1 MSMLRSLLL
10 SRDEN
15 TARMIARGFKDLEV
29 ELEHCSESDQFL
41 VRALE
46 TRYDAI
52 VVDDQVDQSHLAL
65 EKIQGFANCSKS
77 VRIVLAEHKATVPS
91 VFKSSSQI
99 VLYKPLSLER
109 VRQGLRA
116 VRNLMARER
125 RRGTKRVSAM
135 LPARIS
141 PRHARL
147 SSIQVL
153 LADLSESGAAIRY
166 EKGDLPAAST
176 LSLEFTLPGT
186 ANRIHCLAELV
197 WQDYHGTGGVR
208 FVDMPSVARQQLA
221 DWLNESQEPGRKA
234 VSAKA

>member
-1 MSMLRSLLL
+1 MGMLRSLLL
-10 SRDEN
+10 SRDE
-15 TARMIARGFKDLEV
+15 TTVRMIARGFKDLEV

-52 VVDDQVDQSHLAL
+52 VVDDHVEEAHLAL
-65 EKIQGFANCSKS
+65 EKIVGFANCSKS
-77 VRIVLAEHKATVPS
+77 VRIVLAEHKATMTS
-91 VFKSSSQI
+91 IFKTGSQI
-99 VLYKPLSLER
+99 VLYKPLSSER

-125 RRGTKRVSAM
+125 RRGTQRVAAM
-135 LPARIS
+135 VPARIG

-153 LADLSESGAAIRY
+153 LADLSDSGAAIRY
-166 EKGDLPAAST
+166 EKGDLPVAST

-221 DWLNESQEPGRKA
+221 DWLNESHQPGRKA

>member
-1 MSMLRSLLL
+1 MLRSLLL
-10 SRDEN
+10 CRDEN
-15 TARMIARGFKDLEV
+15 IVRMIARGFKDLEV
-29 ELEHCSESDQFL
+29 ELEHCTESDPFL

-52 VVDDQVDQSHLAL
+52 VVDDHVDEAHLAL
-65 EKIQGFANCSKS
+65 ERTVNFASCKKT
-77 VRIVLAEHKATVPS
+77 VRIVLAEPKAAMPS
-91 VFKSSSQI
+91 ILKTGSQI
-99 VLYKPLSLER
+99 VLYKPLSSER

-125 RRGTKRVSAM
+125 RRGTKRVAAM
-135 LPARIS
+135 VPARVS

-153 LADLSESGAAIRY
+153 LADLSDSGVAIRY
-166 EKGDLPAAST
+166 EKGDLPVAST

-197 WQDYHGTGGVR
+197 WQDYHGTGGLR
-208 FVDMPSVARQQLA
+208 FVDMPSIARQQLA
-221 DWLNESQEPGRKA
+221 DWLNEGRTSAPKA
-234 VSAKA
+234 LSAKA

>member
-15 TARMIARGFKDLEV
+15 TARIIARGFKDLEV
-29 ELEHCSESDQFL
+29 ELEHCSDSDQFL

-52 VVDDQVDQSHLAL
+52 VVDDQVEQAHLAL
-65 EKIQGFANCSKS
+65 EKIVGMANCGKS
-77 VRIVLAEHKATVPS
+77 VRIVLAEHKAVMPGL
-91 VFKSSSQI
+91 FKTASQI
-99 VLYKPLSLER
+99 VLYKPLSSER

-125 RRGTKRVSAM
+125 RRGAERVQAM
-135 LPARIS
+135 VPARLG

-153 LADLSESGAAIRY
+153 LADLSDSGAALRY
-166 EKGDLPAAST
+166 EKGDLPVAST
-176 LSLEFTLPGT
+176 LSMEFTLPGT

-208 FVDMPSVARQQLA
+208 FVDMPSVARQQLV
-221 DWLNESQEPGRKA
+221 DWLSESQKSGRKA
-234 VSAKA
+234 ISAKA